1 MLRLMAALVL
11 LLPGFLVIGCDSG
24 NPQNVC
30 EARDDVQRSLERLFD
45 VNFIQQGTN
54 ALQAP
59 LSQLSQDL
67 TDLADAAESQFAPQA
82 TTLRTAID
90 NLGASITGTDGM
102 SATDR
107 VVQAVGA
114 LQQVLTATE
123 QLIQAVSSACP

>member
-1 MLRLMAALVL
+1 MLRSIAALVL
-11 LLPGFLVIGCDSG
+11 VLPGFLIAGCDSG
-24 NPQNVC
+24 NPANVC

-45 VNFIQQGTN
+45 VNIIQQGTN

-107 VVQAVGA
+107 VVQAVSA